1 MGQREPT
8 ERDLVRRV
16 NDRFYHALE
25 GLDLEAMEDVW
36 LHEQGIACVHPGW
49 DILVGWAAVRHSFEQ
64 IFASTTWMRVTA
76 TATRVEVIGDVAL
89 VSCAENITGK
99 SGEDVNLAVA
109 QATNIFRRTAAG
121 WKMIH
126 HHASPAPVQVTH
138 PFSGI
143 VQ

>member
-1 MGQREPT
+1 MAQREPNDR
-8 ERDLVRRV
+8 EVVRRA

-25 GLDLEAMEDVW
+25 SLDLEAMEALW
-36 LHEQGIACVHPGW
+36 LHEGAIACVHPGW
-49 DILVGWAAVRHSFEQ
+49 EILVGWEVVRRSFEQ
-64 IFASTTWMRVTA
+64 IFSNTTWMRVTA
-76 TATRVEVIGDVAL
+76 TLTRVDVMGDVAL
-89 VSCAENITGK
+89 VSCAENITSK
-99 SGEDVNLAVA
+99 SGDEVNLAVA
-109 QATNIFRRTAAG
+109 QATNIFRRTPAG